1 MGVTLPP
8 EVTWVL
14 DLIGVEWPN
23 IDEDE
28 LRSAADQLRQLGSEL
43 SSNNG
48 EAKSDIEE
56 MLGVNSA
63 ESLQIFEA
71 LWKKL
76 ADGHL
81 QQLGEGMDL
90 LATGLDIAAVVIMGM
105 KLAAIG
111 QLVLLAA
118 ELIADQ
124 AAAIETLGAS
134 EALAAAQTEI
144 TEQIV
149 KQAIKEAIQTVE
161 QQLLSVVEGPIFAA
175 LESAG
180 TELAEQLV
188 GDALGTHQGIDLG
201 AVAGAGADGFQQ
213 GVNDSVNQVEGMA
226 NSAVNDPLGTAE
238 SVATNQGIPTG
249 ADT

>member
-1 MGVTLPP
+1 MVSVGVTLPS

-28 LRSAADQLRQLGSEL
+28 LRSAADQLRELGSEL

-48 EAKSDIEE
+48 DAKSEIEE

-63 ESLQIFEA
+63 ESLEIFEA

-76 ADGHL
+76 AEGHL

-90 LATGLDIAAVVIMGM
+90 LATGLDIAAVVIMAM
-105 KLAAIG
+105 KLAAIV
-111 QLVLLAA
+111 QLVILAA
-118 ELIADQ
+118 EIIADQ

-134 EALAAAQTEI
+134 EALAVAQTEI

-149 KQAIKEAIQTVE
+149 KQAIEQAIQTVE

-180 TELAEQLV
+180 TELATQLV
-188 GDALGTHQGIDLG
+188 GDALGTHQGLDMG
-201 AVAGAGADGFQQ
+201 AVANAGVDGFSQ
-213 GVNDSVNQVEGMA
+213 GVSDSVDQVEGMA
-226 NSAVNDPLGTAE
+226 DSVVNDPLGTAE
-238 SVATNQGIPTG
+238 SVATNQGIPT
-249 ADT
+249 

>member
-1 MGVTLPP
+1 VSVGVTLPS

-28 LRSAADQLRQLGSEL
+28 LRSAADQLRELGSEL

-48 EAKSDIEE
+48 DAKSEIEE

-81 QQLGEGMDL
+81 QQLGEGMDM
-90 LATGLDIAAVVIMGM
+90 LATGLDIAAVVIVAM
-105 KLAAIG
+105 KLAAIV
-111 QLVLLAA
+111 QLVILAA

-134 EALAAAQTEI
+134 EALAVAQTEF

-149 KQAIKEAIQTVE
+149 KQAIEQAVQTVE

-180 TELAEQLV
+180 TELATQLV
-188 GDALGTHQGIDLG
+188 GDALGTHQGIDMG
-201 AVAGAGADGFQQ
+201 AVANAGVDGFSQ
-213 GVNDSVNQVEGMA
+213 GVSDSVDQVEGMA
-226 NSAVNDPLGTAE
+226 DSVANDPLGTAE
-238 SVATNQGIPTG
+238 SVATNQGIPS
-249 ADT
+249 

>member
-1 MGVTLPP
+1 MSVGVTLPS

-28 LRSAADQLRQLGSEL
+28 LRSAADQLRELGSEL

-48 EAKSDIEE
+48 DAKSEIEE

-63 ESLQIFEA
+63 ESLEIFEA

-76 ADGHL
+76 AEGHL

-90 LATGLDIAAVVIMGM
+90 LATGLDIAAVVIMAM
-105 KLAAIG
+105 KLAAIV
-111 QLVLLAA
+111 QLVILAA
-118 ELIADQ
+118 EIIADQ

-134 EALAAAQTEI
+134 EALAVAQTEI

-149 KQAIKEAIQTVE
+149 KQAIEQAIQTVE

-180 TELAEQLV
+180 TELATQLV
-188 GDALGTHQGIDLG
+188 GDALGTHQGLDMG
-201 AVAGAGADGFQQ
+201 AVANAGVDGFSQ
-213 GVNDSVNQVEGMA
+213 GVSDSVDQVEGMA
-226 NSAVNDPLGTAE
+226 DSVVNDPLGTAE
-238 SVATNQGIPTG
+238 SVATNQGIPT
-249 ADT
+249 

>member
-1 MGVTLPP
+1 MGVTLPS
-8 EVTWVL
+8 EVAWVL

-76 ADGHL
+76 SDGHL

-90 LATGLDIAAVVIMGM
+90 LATGLDIAAVVIVGM
-105 KLAAIG
+105 KLFAIG
-111 QLVLLAA
+111 QLVVLAA
-118 ELIADQ
+118 EIIADQ
-124 AAAIETLGAS
+124 AAAIETFGAS

-149 KQAIKEAIQTVE
+149 KQAIEQAIQTLE

-201 AVAGAGADGFQQ
+201 SVANAGVDGFSQ
-213 GVNDSVNQVEGMA
+213 GVSDSVNQVEGMA
-226 NSAVNDPLGTAE
+226 DSVVNDPLGTAE

>member
-1 MGVTLPP
+1 VVTVGVTLPS

-28 LRSAADQLRQLGSEL
+28 LRSAADQLRELGSEL

-48 EAKSDIEE
+48 DAKSEIEE

-81 QQLGEGMDL
+81 QQLGEGMDM
-90 LATGLDIAAVVIMGM
+90 LATGLDIAAVVIVAM
-105 KLAAIG
+105 KLAAIV
-111 QLVLLAA
+111 QLVILAA

-134 EALAAAQTEI
+134 EALAVAQTEF

-149 KQAIKEAIQTVE
+149 KQAIEQAIQTVE

-180 TELAEQLV
+180 EELAMQLV
-188 GDALGTHQGIDLG
+188 GDALGTHQGIDMG
-201 AVAGAGADGFQQ
+201 AVANAGVDGFSQ
-213 GVNDSVNQVEGMA
+213 GVSDSVDQVEGMA
-226 NSAVNDPLGTAE
+226 DSVVNDPLGTAE
-238 SVATNQGIPTG
+238 SVATNQGIPS
-249 ADT
+249 

>member
-48 EAKSDIEE
+48 DAKSEIEE

-81 QQLGEGMDL
+81 QQLGEGMDV

-105 KLAAIG
+105 KLAAIV
-111 QLVLLAA
+111 QLVVLAA

-149 KQAIKEAIQTVE
+149 KQAIQQCIQTVE
-161 QQLLSVVEGPIFAA
+161 QQLLSIVEGPIFAA
-175 LESAG
+175 LQNAG
-180 TELAEQLV
+180 SELAEQLV

-201 AVAGAGADGFQQ
+201 AVASAGAGGFSQ

-226 NSAVNDPLGTAE
+226 NSVVNDPLGTAE
-238 SVATNQGIPTG
+238 SVGTNQGIPT
-249 ADT
+249 

>member
-1 MGVTLPP
+1 VVTVGVTLPS
-8 EVTWVL
+8 EVAWVL
-14 DLIGVEWPN
+14 DLIGIEWPN

-28 LRSAADQLRQLGSEL
+28 LRSAADQLRELGSEL

-48 EAKSDIEE
+48 DAKSEIEE
-56 MLGVNSA
+56 MLGVNSS
-63 ESLQIFEA
+63 ESLAIFEA

-81 QQLGEGMDL
+81 QQLGEGMDK
-90 LATGLDIAAVVIMGM
+90 LATGLDIAAVVIVAM
-105 KLAAIG
+105 KLAAIV
-111 QLVLLAA
+111 QLVILAA

-134 EALAAAQTEI
+134 EALAVAQTEF

-149 KQAIKEAIQTVE
+149 KQAIEQAIQTVE

-180 TELAEQLV
+180 EELAMQLV
-188 GDALGTHQGIDLG
+188 GDALGTHQGIDMG
-201 AVAGAGADGFQQ
+201 AVAGAGVGGFSQ
-213 GVNDSVNQVEGMA
+213 GVSDSVDQVEGMA
-226 NSAVNDPLGTAE
+226 DSVVNDPLGTAE
-238 SVATNQGIPTG
+238 SVGTNQGIPT
-249 ADT
+249 